1 MFCDGILYFL
11 IALYIDN
18 VFPGQ
23 YGVPKVRFDTYRLQW
38 RISPLVHK
46 RDIERIISKRGKPFY
61 FFLQPSFWTGKQKK
75 SSYDDEEAIQKET
88 VPVEYYSDHREV
100 GVELINLKKVY
111 NQGSC
116 SSKEKV
122 AVNELRKVFKKVSV
136 TIRV

>member
-23 YGVPKVRFDTYRLQW
+23 YGVPK
-38 RISPLVHK
+38 
-46 RDIERIISKRGKPFY
+46 PFY

-75 SSYDDEEAIQKET
+75 SNYDDEKAIEKT
-88 VPVEYYSDHREV
+88 VPVESYSDQREV

-122 AVNELRKVFKKVSV
+122 AVNELR
-136 TIRV
+136 